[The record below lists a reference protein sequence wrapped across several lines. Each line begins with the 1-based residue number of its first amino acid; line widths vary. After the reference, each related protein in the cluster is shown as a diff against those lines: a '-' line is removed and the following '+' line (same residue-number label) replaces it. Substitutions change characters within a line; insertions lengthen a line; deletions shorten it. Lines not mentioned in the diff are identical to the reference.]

1 MKKKYIGMAWPSD
14 GINDSEYWYYLPKNI
29 ELLISRYSV
38 SGSLKVEVL
47 KKESNLKNIMKSL
60 KILTIEKLDTFIL
73 CDFGSSV
80 LNGQNYI
87 DKSEMYV
94 GSKFNIPCLNIVNS
108 TLNFLKKRKKKI
120 SIISPYNNT
129 VTKSF
134 LKLIPDKKIISSI
147 TSLSLNS
154 EIEIDSIN
162 NFIKIK
168 KNIDMN
174 NDLLFIGG
182 GVSVSG
188 LVNYYKKKFNIK
200 IFSSPMLIIKDAVT
214 VIK

>member
-1 MKKKYIGMAWPSD
+1 
-14 GINDSEYWYYLPKNI
+14 
-29 ELLISRYSV
+29 
-38 SGSLKVEVL
+38 KVEVL

-80 LNGQNYI
+80 LNGKNYI

-154 EIEIDSIN
+154 EIEINSIN
-162 NFIKIK
+162 NFINIK
-168 KNIDMN
+168 KNINMN

-188 LVNYYKKKFNIK
+188 LANYYKKNFNIK